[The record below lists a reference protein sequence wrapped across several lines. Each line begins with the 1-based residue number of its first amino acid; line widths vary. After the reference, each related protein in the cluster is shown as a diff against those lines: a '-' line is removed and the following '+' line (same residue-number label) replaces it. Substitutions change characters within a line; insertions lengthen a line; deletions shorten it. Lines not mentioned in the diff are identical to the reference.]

1 MRLDTQQPRAEKPEA
16 SRRSRFARVAGIIV
30 GWAFVVLGIVGLFL
44 PVLQGILFLLIGLV
58 ILSKEYQWAR
68 NLISYLRRRFPKLD
82 ALLKTVHEEY
92 GHIIGHTH
100 HEHSQ
105 Q

>member
-1 MRLDTQQPRAEKPEA
+1 MRVETEEPCTVKPEV
-16 SRRSRFARVAGIIV
+16 RRKSRFARLAGIIV
-30 GWAFVVLGIVGLFL
+30 GWAFVVLGIIGLFL

-68 NLISYLRRRFPKLD
+68 NVISYLRRRFPKLD
-82 ALLKTVHEEY
+82 ALFKTVHEKY
-92 GHIIGHTH
+92 GHIVGHTH
-100 HEHSQ
+100 REHSQ